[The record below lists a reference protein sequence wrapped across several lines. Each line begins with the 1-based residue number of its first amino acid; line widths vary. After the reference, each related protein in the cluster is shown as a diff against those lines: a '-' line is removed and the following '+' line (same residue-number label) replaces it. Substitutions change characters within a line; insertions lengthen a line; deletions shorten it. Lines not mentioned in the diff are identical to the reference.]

1 MEQTNQKLR
10 LALVGNRR
18 LIREFFCLAFKST
31 NIIDIVGEAE
41 NLHTAV
47 DKLRGSTPDVI
58 IADIALSLSDA
69 IETFP
74 QIKKTF
80 SDAKILAVAHDL
92 TDDYIQKLIEAGA
105 RGYVSTE
112 SASTENLISAIKAVS
127 RGEFWLDRKITA
139 ELLDKGLKE
148 NSVNGS
154 RAKNPEDAL
163 SSREKEV
170 LAHLSKGYSNKE
182 IAAALFISDKTVK
195 CHINNI
201 FKKLKINRRIEAL
214 LFAIKHGIIE
224 QKNP

>member
-1 MEQTNQKLR
+1 
-10 LALVGNRR
+10 
-18 LIREFFCLAFKST
+18 
-31 NIIDIVGEAE
+31 
-41 NLHTAV
+41 
-47 DKLRGSTPDVI
+47 
-58 IADIALSLSDA
+58 LSLSDA

-80 SDAKILAVAHDL
+80 SEAKILAVAHDL
-92 TDDYIQKLIEAGA
+92 TDDYIHQLIKAGA

-112 SASTENLISAIKAVS
+112 SASTENLISAIKAVA

-139 ELLDKGLKE
+139 ELLDQGLKE
-148 NSVNGS
+148 DSVNGS
-154 RAKNPEDAL
+154 RAKNPGDVL